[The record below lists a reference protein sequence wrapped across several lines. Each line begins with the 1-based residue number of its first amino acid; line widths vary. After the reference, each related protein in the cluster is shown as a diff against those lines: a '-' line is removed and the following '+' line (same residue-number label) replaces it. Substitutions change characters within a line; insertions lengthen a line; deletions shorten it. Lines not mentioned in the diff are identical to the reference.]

1 MICPSLQEFWFAI
14 FSFFSRSPN
23 KSANNPLL
31 VIFFIFQVIFTG
43 TDKQCYPAH
52 IDTGSENTHMGN
64 FFFNNYFLPMPFDS
78 DRHRQENRE
87 GMTCKNGLL

>member
-64 FFFNNYFLPMPFDS
+64 FFLIIIFCQCHLIVTDT
-78 DRHRQENRE
+78 DKRTERV
-87 GMTCKNGLL
+87 